1 MSDTET
7 CGCPQ
12 IQSAVVAMIARIE
25 RRTSMRLRD
34 FLMTL
39 FLGAALIG
47 SGSAIARD
55 HDRCGN
61 CGTVVDIQQVSRKDS
76 HLGAG
81 TAIGAVAGGV
91 LGSTIGKGNGRTAA
105 TVGGAVAGGA
115 IGHQVEKRN
124 RDHDYAWRFVV
135 DLDSGRRVTI
145 VQGDNPDIRDGD
157 RVRVRNG
164 RIVRY

>member
-1 MSDTET
+1 MK
-7 CGCPQ
+7 
-12 IQSAVVAMIARIE
+12 
-25 RRTSMRLRD
+25 LRD
-34 FLMTL
+34 LMMTL
-39 FLGAALIG
+39 LLGATLIG

-61 CGTVVDIQQVSRKDS
+61 CGTVVEVQQVSHKDN

-115 IGHQVEKRN
+115 IGHQVEKKN
-124 RDHDYAWRFVV
+124 RDRDYAWRFVV
-135 DLDSGRRVTI
+135 DLDSGRRVTV
-145 VQGDNPDIRDGD
+145 VQRDNPDLRDGD
-157 RVRVRNG
+157 RVRVHNG
-164 RIVRY
+164 RIERY

>member
-1 MSDTET
+1 
-7 CGCPQ
+7 
-12 IQSAVVAMIARIE
+12 MIAQRIE
-25 RRTSMRLRD
+25 RRASMKLRD
-34 FLMTL
+34 LMMTL
-39 FLGAALIG
+39 LLGAALIG

-55 HDRCGN
+55 HGDRCGN
-61 CGTVVDIQQVSRKDS
+61 CGTVVDIQQISHKDK

-105 TVGGAVAGGA
+105 TIGGAVAGGA

-124 RDHDYAWRFVV
+124 RDRDYAWRFIV

-164 RIVRY
+164 RIFHY